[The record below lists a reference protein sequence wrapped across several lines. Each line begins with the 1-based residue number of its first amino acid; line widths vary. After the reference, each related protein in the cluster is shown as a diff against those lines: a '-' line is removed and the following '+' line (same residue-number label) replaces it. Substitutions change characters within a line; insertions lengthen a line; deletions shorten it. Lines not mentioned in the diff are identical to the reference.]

1 MSDVNVEST
10 TTTIHITWTEPDD
23 SEVEKYIVSLLL
35 EDEEQN
41 SVEHSRC
48 QIMLLYIKC
57 SLAYVLYMY
66 ILLGFLYCICFA
78 HTHCM

>member
-35 EDEEQN
+35 EDVEQN

-57 SLAYVLYMY
+57 SLAYDYMFY
-66 ILLGFLYCICFA
+66 IYIFY
-78 HTHCM
+78 